1 MLCLQP
7 DSEALSMLLFYS
19 IAEHLHL
26 LKEDSFLSIESGIMV
41 FKDLI
46 ISDNPN
52 TPSSNYDYL
61 H

>member
-26 LKEDSFLSIESGIMV
+26 LKEDSFPGIESGIMV

-46 ISDNPN
+46 ISDNPD
-52 TPSSNYDYL
+52 TPSSKYDYL